1 MSFQSKTLY
10 RPDGTIFHL
19 GVRKEQIC
27 SDVILA
33 ETAAQATAL
42 AALLDR
48 PEKQGENREYVT
60 FRGFYQEHPMAL
72 MSTGLGS
79 MPMAI
84 AVEELH
90 KLGAARLLFLQEVEN
105 LCTDRGADAVWL
117 ADCAVRHKGAG
128 EEYVPLSYPAA
139 ADPRLSMAFLDRGF
153 QPVMADSVEVPD
165 LADRDEALSLGATF
179 VDRGTSTLYVLASI
193 LGMQAVSL
201 AVEKGR
207 PGGMEALFRLA
218 CQVLSE
224 QER

>member
-1 MSFQSKTLY
+1 MSFQSQTLY

-19 GVRKEQIC
+19 GVKKEQIC
-27 SDVILA
+27 SDVMLA
-33 ETAAQATAL
+33 ETAAQITAL

-60 FRGFYQEHPMAL
+60 FRGFYREHPVTL

-90 KLGAARLLFLQEVEN
+90 KLGAARLLFLQEAEG
-105 LCTDRGADAVWL
+105 LCTNHDSDTFWL
-117 ADCAVRHKGAG
+117 ADCALRHKGAG
-128 EEYVPLSYPAA
+128 EEYVPLFYPAA
-139 ADPRLSMAFLDRGF
+139 ADPRLSMAFLDSGF

-165 LADRDEALSLGATF
+165 LADREAARALGVTF

-207 PGGMEALFRLA
+207 PAGLEALFRRA

-224 QER
+224 QEK